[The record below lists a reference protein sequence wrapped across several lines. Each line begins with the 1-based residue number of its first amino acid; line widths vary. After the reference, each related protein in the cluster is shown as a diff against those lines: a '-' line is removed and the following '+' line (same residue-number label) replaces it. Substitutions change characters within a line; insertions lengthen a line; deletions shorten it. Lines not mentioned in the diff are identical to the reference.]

1 MPENLSNKSFG
12 AKVRGLRDQLG
23 MSQEKLGELAGL
35 HRTYISDVERGARNL
50 SLNSIKKL
58 ATALGVSA
66 ATLLTGSREV
76 LPGKLI
82 EILLVEDDMNDV
94 ELTLAALRSANLVN
108 RVHVVHDGAAALS
121 YLAGFER
128 QPEGTG
134 QRPHLI
140 LLDLALPK
148 VDGLEVLRQIKANP
162 RTRAIPVVVLTISSR
177 SKDISACKQL
187 GAEGYIVK
195 PVDIQNFCGVT
206 PGLSLQWALLAR
218 PAEAT
223 A

>member
-1 MPENLSNKSFG
+1 
-12 AKVRGLRDQLG
+12 
-23 MSQEKLGELAGL
+23 
-35 HRTYISDVERGARNL
+35 
-50 SLNSIKKL
+50 
-58 ATALGVSA
+58 
-66 ATLLTGSREV
+66 
-76 LPGKLI
+76 
-82 EILLVEDDMNDV
+82 
-94 ELTLAALRSANLVN
+94 
-108 RVHVVHDGAAALS
+108 
-121 YLAGFER
+121 
-128 QPEGTG
+128 
-134 QRPHLI
+134 LI